1 MNIRFGEED
10 DYLQLAELKWL
21 HMEEDDTDYNET
33 NVVGVDKEE
42 FISEYV
48 SFLER
53 DSNYQIF
60 VAEENGTVLSAMF
73 LCMIPKL
80 PKPNRNSES
89 IAYLTSVYTRKE
101 YRNKEIGTSLLTF
114 IKEYAIK
121 QKCELLFVWP
131 SDKSVSWYERNG
143 FTNENEI
150 YECGLLGE

>member
-1 MNIRFGEED
+1 MNIRFVEEN

-21 HMEEDDTDYNET
+21 HMEEDDMDYNET
-33 NVVGVDKEE
+33 NLAGVERKG
-42 FISEYV
+42 FVSEYIA
-48 SFLER
+48 FLEK

-60 VAEENGTVLSAMF
+60 VAEENGIVISEMY

-80 PKPNRNSES
+80 PKPNRKSEC

-101 YRNKEIGTSLLTF
+101 YRNKKIGTKLLIF
-114 IKEYAIK
+114 IKDYAIK

-143 FTNENEI
+143 FTKENEI
-150 YECGLLGE
+150 YQCGLLGE